1 MTERPSAEALAKL
14 HARRKRVL
22 GRLVTRLSVNIQDQ
36 TIEALHA
43 LGFDDLRLSHNN
55 VLIHVEAEGTRIT
68 TLAERAKMTK
78 QGMSKLVR
86 EVEALGYVERLPD
99 PDDRRA
105 QLVRL
110 TPRGIEMM
118 ERALE
123 HFDQQEASLKRRL
136 GEQAYEQLLAT
147 LTTLA
152 QWLDEDGF

>member
-1 MTERPSAEALAKL
+1 MTDRPSAESLARL

-22 GRLVTRLSVNIQDQ
+22 GRLVTRLSVNIQEQ

-55 VLIHVEAEGTRIT
+55 VLIHVEAQGTRIT

-110 TPRGIEMM
+110 TNRGIELM
-118 ERALE
+118 EHALVY
-123 HFDQQEASLKRRL
+123 FDQKEASLRRRL
-136 GEQAYEQLLAT
+136 GDQAYDQLLET
-147 LTTLA
+147 LNTLA